1 VCGYV
6 DVKIEAIH
14 KHWDQHK
21 KPYMNPDLV
30 RSKMNFRG
38 NQAKIDY
45 AEGFEVVR
53 MVSKL

>member
-1 VCGYV
+1 
-6 DVKIEAIH
+6 
-14 KHWDQHK
+14 
-21 KPYMNPDLV
+21 MNPDLI

-53 MVSKL
+53 MVSKF